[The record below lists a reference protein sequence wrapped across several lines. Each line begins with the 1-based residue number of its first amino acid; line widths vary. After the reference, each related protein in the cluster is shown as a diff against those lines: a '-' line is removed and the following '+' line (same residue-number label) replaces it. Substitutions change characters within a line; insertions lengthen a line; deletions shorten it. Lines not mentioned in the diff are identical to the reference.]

1 MSSIDELKDNNV
13 TKIDLTQSHDEGN
26 KVDMS
31 TGRKP
36 VQHNST
42 RQSFDPKSIEPQKVE
57 EEQPTVLESI
67 LEGPDSMLGQYIE
80 RKTAEMEERLSTFE
94 EEKEEVEASVFEK
107 EQEDNGVNMSS
118 LISGE
123 DSGTGEYVSEDVASY
138 DIDTE
143 DIDLAPTLN
152 TDDDYRNEEAKVSK
166 EVETPDIDVQVTT
179 LDGEVGNT
187 TNDDEEDGVEN
198 EADSEESADES
209 EETLKHLQALATEK
223 IKPISKTLDI
233 SSFTIAKKAS
243 TNSNLLKKPH
253 QKASKWVLMDQEIVV
268 FMKEFTGAELQA
280 LQEYTMNSRSLSALS
295 SRYRM
300 IYDHILSPKPDSFE
314 AWLKVTPLADID
326 NYFFAIYIASYKG
339 ANYLPKD
346 CKDPKCKETYL
357 TENIDIMSMV
367 KFKSDEIKNK
377 FMQLY
382 HDETVVSN
390 KNGIYISEVVPVSE
404 NLAVSFRSSS
414 IYSLFEYSSLDDKF
428 RDKCADIIEFIPY
441 IDTIYTIDQVNQTL
455 IPVGYKTYPENAT
468 KTVKSKIKKFAECLR
483 TLTSDE
489 FSLIKSYA
497 NEIRKKEDAGL
508 SYVYPATTCP
518 KCGKED
524 EEIAVRAE
532 EAVFTRYQLGALVN
546 TSLN

>member
-1 MSSIDELKDNNV
+1 MSSIDELKDTNV
-13 TKIDLTQSHDEGN
+13 TKIDLTQSEEGN
-26 KVDMS
+26 EKVDMS
-31 TGRKP
+31 TGRKS
-36 VQHNST
+36 VS
-42 RQSFDPKSIEPQKVE
+42 RQSFDPRSIEPQKVE
-57 EEQPTVLESI
+57 EEQPTVLEGI
-67 LEGPDSMLGQYIE
+67 LEGPDSMLGKYIE
-80 RKTAEMEERLSTFE
+80 RKTEEMEERLSTFD
-94 EEKEEVEASVFEK
+94 EEKEEVEAGIYEK
-107 EQEDNGVNMSS
+107 EQEDSGVDMSS

-123 DSGTGEYVSEDVASY
+123 DSGTGKYVSEDMDSY

-143 DIDLAPTLN
+143 DMDLTSVEDN
-152 TDDDYRNEEAKVSK
+152 KSEDDYTRIADYRNE
-166 EVETPDIDVQVTT
+166 EVETPDIDVEVST
-179 LDGEVGNT
+179 LEDEDDTDIN
-187 TNDDEEDGVEN
+187 DEEAIEEN
-198 EADSEESADES
+198 EADSEETEDEAD
-209 EETLKHLQALATEK
+209 ETLKHLQALATEK

-243 TNSNLLKKPH
+243 MNSNLLKKPH
-253 QKASKWVLMDQEIVV
+253 QKAAKWVLMDQEAVV
-268 FMKEFTGAELQA
+268 IMKEFTGAELQA
-280 LQEYTMNSRSLSALS
+280 LQEYTTESGRSLTALS

-300 IYDHILSPKPDSFE
+300 IYDHILSAKPDSFE

-377 FMQLY
+377 FMQIY
-382 HDETVVSN
+382 QDETVVAN
-390 KNGIYISEVVPVSE
+390 RKGIYISEVVPVSE
-404 NLAVSFRSSS
+404 DLAISFRSAS

-428 RDKCADIIEFIPY
+428 RDKYADIIGYIPY
-441 IDTIYTIDQVNQTL
+441 IDTIYTIDQVNRTL
-455 IPVGYKTYPENAT
+455 IPVGYKTFPENAT
-468 KTVKSKIKKFAECLR
+468 KTVKSKIKKFADCLR

-497 NEIRKKEDAGL
+497 NEIRKKEDSGL
-508 SYVYPATTCP
+508 SYVFPATTCP

-524 EEIAVRAE
+524 DEIAIRAE